1 MGFVED
7 RLEIL
12 DLLARYAHA
21 YDGGDRS
28 TLEALF
34 TADAEFHIHGN
45 VGRVPAAM
53 VGRDAIVGALVG
65 KWEAIR
71 PEQRRHV
78 ATNLVVLEQTETTA
92 RAASYLV
99 LVATSDG
106 STTVLATGRY
116 EDDLVKG
123 EDGCWRIDRRHATT
137 DADVP

>member
-21 YDGGDRS
+21 YDGGDRA

-34 TADAEFHIHGN
+34 TDDAEFHIHGN
-45 VGRVPAAM
+45 VGRVPATM
-53 VGRDAIVGALVG
+53 VGRDAIVAALVR
-65 KWEAIR
+65 KWDVIR
-71 PEQRRHV
+71 PEQRRHI
-78 ATNLVVLEQTETTA
+78 ATNLCVLEQGEATA

-99 LVATSDG
+99 LIATSG
-106 STTVLATGRY
+106 GTPTVLATGRY

-123 EDGCWRIDRRHATT
+123 DDGRWRIHRRHATT
-137 DADVP
+137 DGDVP

>member
-21 YDGGDRS
+21 YDEGDRA
-28 TLEALF
+28 TLETLF
-34 TADAEFHIHGN
+34 TADAEFHIRGS
-45 VGRVPAAM
+45 VGRVPATM
-53 VGRDAIVGALVG
+53 VGRDAIVAALAG

-78 ATNLVVLEQTETTA
+78 ATNLVVLDQSESTA

-99 LVATSDG
+99 LVATSG
-106 STTVLATGRY
+106 GTPTVLATGRY

-123 EDGCWRIDRRHATT
+123 PDGRWRIRWREASVDS
-137 DADVP
+137 DVP